1 MTRQAAILLCIASLC
16 VGCRTPT
23 PDGTLQNGDR
33 LRVLIVTMIGKSD
46 TRVCIVDE
54 SGHIRL
60 PMIGNIPVAGS
71 TPAEIDAAALKL
83 YQDAA
88 LHIESVSTTLEDR
101 RETHNEMPGHVP

>member
-1 MTRQAAILLCIASLC
+1 
-16 VGCRTPT
+16 
-23 PDGTLQNGDR
+23 LQNGDR

-46 TRVCIVDE
+46 MRVCIVDE

-101 RETHNEMPGHVP
+101 RETHNEMPGHVPWKAALRTALQVRSGTTFCRRKNA